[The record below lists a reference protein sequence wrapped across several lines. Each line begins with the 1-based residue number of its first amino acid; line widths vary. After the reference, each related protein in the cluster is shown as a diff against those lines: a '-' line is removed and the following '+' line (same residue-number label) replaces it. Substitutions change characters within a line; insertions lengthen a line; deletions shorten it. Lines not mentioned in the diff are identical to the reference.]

1 MRHRYV
7 SFAVGIVLVIVAA
20 AFLLTGAAAIPGS
33 NAAIETIVI
42 SDGNTAPV
50 ADFTHIPY
58 FIGKN
63 DIFRLCKY
71 VLSQIE
77 LFFLQ

>member
-50 ADFTHIPY
+50 AE
-58 FIGKN
+58 N
-63 DIFRLCKY
+63 
-71 VLSQIE
+71 IE
-77 LFFLQ
+77 PKFHVHFLLA